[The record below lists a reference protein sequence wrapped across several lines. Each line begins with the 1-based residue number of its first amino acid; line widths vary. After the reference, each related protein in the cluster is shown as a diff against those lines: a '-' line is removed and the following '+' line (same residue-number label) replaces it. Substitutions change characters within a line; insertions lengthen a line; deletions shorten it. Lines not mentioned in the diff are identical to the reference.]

1 MPATTLLAGPE
12 LRVDLDALGAN
23 AATFRRRSRGLVAV
37 VKADAFGHG
46 DVAQHLLAH
55 GADWLGTTSL
65 DEAVALR
72 QRTGAR
78 TLAWLASP
86 AADFDPAVA
95 SGVDVA
101 VPSLAHLRAVVAA
114 ARATGERAR
123 VHLHVDLGIAR
134 DGAPREAWR
143 ELVTF
148 AGGLARLGVIEPVGV
163 MGHLSHAAHP
173 DDPRNRTERMLFENA
188 VRTSARRGFV
198 PQVRHVAA
206 TAAALRGVGTEYEL
220 VRVGAGLYGIDP
232 AGGDDLAPVIGLAAP
247 AVVVRDVAAGTGV
260 GYDHAWIADRRTR
273 LATIP
278 VGYADGIPRVAS
290 GRAEVLVRGR
300 RARVVGAVSMDQV
313 VIDVGDAG
321 VEPGEPIT
329 IVGTEPGA
337 PTLGE
342 WAGWSST
349 IAHDIVTHLGARWRR
364 SFTGGAACA

>member
-1 MPATTLLAGPE
+1 MPTSTSLATPE

-23 AATFRRRSRGLVAV
+23 VRAFRRRSRGLVAV

-46 DVAQHLLAH
+46 DVVAHLLAQ

-65 DEAVALR
+65 AEAVALR
-72 QRTGAR
+72 ERTGAR

-86 AADFDPAVA
+86 TADFGPAVA
-95 SGVDVA
+95 AGVDVA

-114 ARATGERAR
+114 ARATCVPAR

-148 AGGLARLGVIEPVGV
+148 AGALVRIGLLEPAGV

-173 DDPRNRTERMLFENA
+173 DDARNRTERMLFDNA
-188 VRTSARRGFV
+188 VRTAVRRGFV

-206 TAAALRGVGTEYEL
+206 TAAALRDVGTEYEL

-232 AGGDDLAPVIGLAAP
+232 AGGDALAPVIGLAAP
-247 AVVVRDVAAGTGV
+247 AVVVRDVGAGTGV
-260 GYDHAWIADRRTR
+260 GYDHAWVATRRTR

-300 RARVVGAVSMDQV
+300 RARIVGAVSMDQV
-313 VIDVGDAG
+313 IVDVGDAG
-321 VEPGEPIT
+321 VEAGEPVT
-329 IVGTEPGA
+329 IVGTEPQA

-342 WAGWSST
+342 WADWSGT
-349 IAHDIVTHLGARWRR
+349 IAHDIVTHLGSRWQRT
-364 SFTGGAACA
+364 FTGGAACA

>member
-1 MPATTLLAGPE
+1 MTHAPSLAAPE
-12 LRVDLDALGAN
+12 LHVDLDALGAN
-23 AATFRRRSRGLVAV
+23 ARAFRDRSRGLLAV

-46 DVAQHLLAH
+46 DVAAHLLAH

-65 DEAVALR
+65 EEAVALR
-72 QRTGAR
+72 ERTGAR

-86 AADFDPAVA
+86 AADFDPAIA
-95 SGVDVA
+95 AGVDVA
-101 VPSLAHLRAVVAA
+101 VPSVDHLRAVVAA
-114 ARATGERAR
+114 ARATGARAR

-143 ELVTF
+143 ELVTI
-148 AGGLARLGVIEPVGV
+148 AGGLARLGVVEAVGV

-173 DDPRNRTERMLFENA
+173 DDPHNRSERMLFDNA
-188 VRTSARRGFV
+188 VRTAARRGFV
-198 PQVRHVAA
+198 PQVRHLAA
-206 TAAALRGVGTEYEL
+206 TAAALRGIGTDCEL

-232 AGGDDLAPVIGLAAP
+232 AGGDALAPVVGLTAP
-247 AVVVRDVAAGTGV
+247 VVVLRDVAAGTGV
-260 GYDHAWIADRRTR
+260 GYDHAWVADRRTR

-313 VIDVGDAG
+313 VVDVGDAG
-321 VEPGEPIT
+321 IEPGEPIT
-329 IVGTEPGA
+329 LVGTEPGA

-342 WAGWSST
+342 WADWSGT
-349 IAHDIVTHLGARWRR
+349 IAHDIVTHLGSRWRR
-364 SFTGGAACA
+364 SFTGGSACA

>member
-1 MPATTLLAGPE
+1 MLTPARIASPQ
-12 LRVDLDALGAN
+12 LRVDLDALAAN
-23 AATFRRRSRGLVAV
+23 ARTFREGSRGLVAV

-46 DVAQHLLAH
+46 DVAAHLLAH

-65 DEAVALR
+65 EEAVALR
-72 QRTGAR
+72 RRTGAR

-86 AADFDPAVA
+86 AADFDAAVA
-95 SGVDVA
+95 AGVDVA

-143 ELVTF
+143 ELTTF
-148 AGGLARLGVIEPVGV
+148 AGALVRMGLVEAVGV

-173 DDPRNRTERMLFENA
+173 DDPRNATQRMVFDNA
-188 VRTSARRGFV
+188 VRTAARRGFV
-198 PQVRHVAA
+198 PRVRHVAA

-232 AGGDDLAPVIGLAAP
+232 AGGDALAPVVGLAAP

-260 GYDHAWIADRRTR
+260 GYDHAWVAERRTR

-313 VIDVGDAG
+313 VVDVGDAG
-321 VEPGEPIT
+321 VEPGEPVT
-329 IVGTEPGA
+329 IVGTEPQA
-337 PTLGE
+337 PTLGD
-342 WAGWSST
+342 WAAWSGT
-349 IAHDIVTHLGARWRR
+349 IAHDIVTHLGSRWQR

>member
-1 MPATTLLAGPE
+1 MLTRTRIASPQ
-12 LRVDLDALGAN
+12 LRVDLDALATN
-23 AATFRRRSRGLVAV
+23 ARTFREGSRGLVAV

-46 DVAQHLLAH
+46 DVAAHLLAH

-65 DEAVALR
+65 EEAVALR
-72 QRTGAR
+72 RRTGAR

-95 SGVDVA
+95 AGVDVA

-143 ELVTF
+143 ELTTF
-148 AGGLARLGVIEPVGV
+148 AGALVRMGLVEAVGV

-173 DDPRNRTERMLFENA
+173 DDPRNATQRMVFDNA
-188 VRTSARRGFV
+188 VRTAARRGFV

-232 AGGDDLAPVIGLAAP
+232 AGGDALAPVVGLAAP

-260 GYDHAWIADRRTR
+260 GYDHAWVAERRTR

-278 VGYADGIPRVAS
+278 VGYADGIPRVAT

-313 VIDVGDAG
+313 VVDVGDAG
-321 VEPGEPIT
+321 VEPGEPVT
-329 IVGTEPGA
+329 IVGTEPQA
-337 PTLGE
+337 PTLGD
-342 WAGWSST
+342 WAAWSGT
-349 IAHDIVTHLGARWRR
+349 IAHDIVTHLGSRWQR